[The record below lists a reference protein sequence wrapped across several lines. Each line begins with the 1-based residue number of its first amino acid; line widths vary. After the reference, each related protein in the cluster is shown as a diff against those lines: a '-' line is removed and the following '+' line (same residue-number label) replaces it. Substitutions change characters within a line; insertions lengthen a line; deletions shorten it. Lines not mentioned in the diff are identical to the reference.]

1 MTALTTAELD
11 KSVASLRSVGGV
23 YEILAQIVE
32 NQNRP
37 KVTNNKETH
46 A

>member
-1 MTALTTAELD
+1 MTAISHAELD

-37 KVTNNKETH
+37 RATNKETH